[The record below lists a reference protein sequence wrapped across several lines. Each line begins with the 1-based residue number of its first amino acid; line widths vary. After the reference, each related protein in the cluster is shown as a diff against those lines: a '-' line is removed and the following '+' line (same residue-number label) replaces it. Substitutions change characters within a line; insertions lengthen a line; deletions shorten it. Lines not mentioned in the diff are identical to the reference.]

1 MNTSRRGSAPTPK
14 PMATPRVGDA
24 VTSVA
29 GGPGAAAVAGR
40 SAWDDVNDYADAET
54 EVVLDILARTRA
66 WRAGAIEPRPVS

>member
-1 MNTSRRGSAPTPK
+1 M
-14 PMATPRVGDA
+14 
-24 VTSVA
+24 TSVA

-54 EVVLDILARTRA
+54 EVVLDILARARA